1 MITIHCC
8 LTLNMNSHIMAS
20 PFIQQQFNFHS
31 PSLESLRQPPG
42 QRGANA
48 EILAPDC
55 IIYVGVGVAE

>member
-1 MITIHCC
+1 MS
-8 LTLNMNSHIMAS
+8 SHIMAS

-31 PSLESLRQPPG
+31 PTLESLRQPPG

-55 IIYVGVGVAE
+55 IIYVGEGVAE